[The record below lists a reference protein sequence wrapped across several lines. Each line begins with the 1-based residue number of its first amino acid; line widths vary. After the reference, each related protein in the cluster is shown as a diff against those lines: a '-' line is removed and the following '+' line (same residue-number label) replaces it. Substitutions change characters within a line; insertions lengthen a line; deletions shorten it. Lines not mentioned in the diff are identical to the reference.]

1 MSLNTRIK
9 EARLNSGLTQEQ
21 LGRCIGVAK
30 TTVAGY
36 EKNREPDAVTIGL
49 IMLALKVDANYLFQD
64 EMKEI
69 SNADFS
75 ISEPKTKPKYRCIDE
90 HYNQIIMFNSV
101 QYIRGLCRDREIPI
115 SKLEKECGFANG
127 YLNPKKLK
135 KIPYERALI
144 IAKYLGIDI
153 NDILNGPLSSSDTPD
168 PSNIVKVVDENDN
181 VVVLNDEALEIIDA
195 LRKKPEM
202 KILFSVS
209 KKATKEDIIK
219 AVKIIE
225 ALKEEEEGE

>member
-1 MSLNTRIK
+1 
-9 EARLNSGLTQEQ
+9 
-21 LGRCIGVAK
+21 
-30 TTVAGY
+30 
-36 EKNREPDAVTIGL
+36 
-49 IMLALKVDANYLFQD
+49 
-64 EMKEI
+64 
-69 SNADFS
+69 
-75 ISEPKTKPKYRCIDE
+75 
-90 HYNQIIMFNSV
+90 MFNGV
-101 QYIRGLCRDREIPI
+101 EYIRNLCKEKKIPI
-115 SKLEKECGFANG
+115 SKLKKECGFANG
-127 YLNPKKLK
+127 YLNPKKVK

-144 IAKYLGIDI
+144 IAKYLGIDV

>member
-1 MSLNTRIK
+1 
-9 EARLNSGLTQEQ
+9 
-21 LGRCIGVAK
+21 
-30 TTVAGY
+30 
-36 EKNREPDAVTIGL
+36 
-49 IMLALKVDANYLFQD
+49 
-64 EMKEI
+64 
-69 SNADFS
+69 
-75 ISEPKTKPKYRCIDE
+75 
-90 HYNQIIMFNSV
+90 MFNGV
-101 QYIRGLCRDREIPI
+101 EYIRNLCKERKIPI

-127 YLNPKKLK
+127 YLNPKKVK

-144 IAKYLGIDI
+144 IAKYLGIDV

-181 VVVLNDEALEIIDA
+181 VVVLDDEALEIIDA